1 MLDRKINKATKWQM
15 TCIKIRIGIVKNRLI
30 SEKYAKISTIFRKK
44 LGIDLKLA
52 KQYLGKN
59 IK

>member
-1 MLDRKINKATKWQM
+1 M

-52 KQYLGKN
+52 K
-59 IK
+59 